1 MTGRGRPRKNESF
14 IYASI
19 DSYHEG
25 SEEYQVSK
33 VKLPNYN
40 KVIYQVKCSEDNNGK
55 NLFAEAETY
64 CNNFQHTKEEIT
76 KEIEKRSFLGVNYKV
91 IRFEPMEIPIKDEC
105 PTCHK
110 IGIPKIDK
118 KSNEIDY
125 HVRSGGIASVRTDRP
140 DEYRLVYDHKIGKKT
155 VKHVIS
161 TLDKVM
167 LNFNKRGK
175 THTKTKENIFPF
187 YLKAF
192 QKFL

>member
-14 IYASI
+14 ISASI
-19 DSYHEG
+19 DNYHEG

-40 KVIYQVKCSEDNNGK
+40 KVIYKVKCSKDNNGK
-55 NLFAEAETY
+55 NLFAEEETH
-64 CNNFQHTKEEIT
+64 CNNFQHTKEEVT
-76 KEIEKRSFLGVNYKV
+76 KDIEKRSFLGVNYKV

-110 IGIPKIDK
+110 IGIPKIDR
-118 KSNEIDY
+118 KSNKIDY
-125 HVRSGGIASVRTDRP
+125 HVYSGGKSNHLTGRSD
-140 DEYRLVYDHKIGKKT
+140 DYRLVYDHKIGKKT

-175 THTKTKENIFPF
+175 THIKTKANIFPF